1 MSGKT
6 DNVARRM
13 YDKAVEVGSLYFAS
27 CFTVNFMVQSTSP
40 TMYPVYMYRSLIPLS
55 SFMLKFI
62 GKAGL
67 SINFEADCKTAK
79 EATKLNGILFFAP
92 ILKKKEAI
100 SLDSEGKFYW

>member
-1 MSGKT
+1 MGALGDSFYEYLIKSWVMSGKT

-13 YDKAVEVGSLYFAS
+13 YDKAVEVGNLYFAS

-40 TMYPVYMYRSLIPLS
+40 TMYPVYMYRSLIPPS

-67 SINFEADCKTAK
+67 SINFEADCKTCK
-79 EATKLNGILFFAP
+79 GG
-92 ILKKKEAI
+92 
-100 SLDSEGKFYW
+100 S

>member
-13 YDKAVEVGSLYFAS
+13 YDKAVEVGNLYFAS

-62 GKAGL
+62 GKTGL
-67 SINFEADCKTAK
+67 SINFEADCKNCK
-79 EATKLNGILFFAP
+79 RG
-92 ILKKKEAI
+92 
-100 SLDSEGKFYW
+100 S

>member
-1 MSGKT
+1 MGALGDSFYEYLIKSWVMSGKT

-27 CFTVNFMVQSTSP
+27 CFTVNLMVKSTSP
-40 TMYPVYMYRSLIPLS
+40 TMYPVYMCRSLIPPS

-67 SINFEADCKTAK
+67 SINFEADCKNCK
-79 EATKLNGILFFAP
+79 GG
-92 ILKKKEAI
+92 
-100 SLDSEGKFYW
+100 S

>member
-13 YDKAVEVGSLYFAS
+13 YDKAVEVGNLYFAS
-27 CFTVNFMVQSTSP
+27 CFTFNFMVQSTSP
-40 TMYPVYMYRSLIPLS
+40 TMYPVYMYRSLIPPS

-79 EATKLNGILFFAP
+79 EAAKLNGILFFAP
-92 ILKKKEAI
+92 ILKKKG
-100 SLDSEGKFYW
+100 SNFS